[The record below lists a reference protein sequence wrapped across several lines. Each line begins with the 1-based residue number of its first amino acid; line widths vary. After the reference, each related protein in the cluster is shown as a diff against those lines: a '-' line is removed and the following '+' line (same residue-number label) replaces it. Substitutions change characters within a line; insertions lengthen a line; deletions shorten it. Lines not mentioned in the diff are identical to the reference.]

1 MKVFFDTTN
10 SVSSNRGYGH
20 DPPAVPRLPR
30 AFILASPR
38 ARGEGRVRGVWRT
51 HGNYGSKVFDPASDA
66 VFLEV
71 FVCDDCLLRKKQLI
85 EEVVVRH
92 TREVVERRTP
102 SF

>member
-1 MKVFFDTTN
+1 MRYVIDT
-10 SVSSNRGYGH
+10 SV
-20 DPPAVPRLPR
+20 
-30 AFILASPR
+30 AFKWVVAESL
-38 ARGEGRVRGVWRT
+38 
-51 HGNYGSKVFDPASDA
+51 FDPASDA

>member
-1 MKVFFDTTN
+1 M
-10 SVSSNRGYGH
+10 RG
-20 DPPAVPRLPR
+20 A
-30 AFILASPR
+30 
-38 ARGEGRVRGVWRT
+38 WRT

-92 TREVVERRTP
+92 TSEVVARRTP
-102 SF
+102 NF